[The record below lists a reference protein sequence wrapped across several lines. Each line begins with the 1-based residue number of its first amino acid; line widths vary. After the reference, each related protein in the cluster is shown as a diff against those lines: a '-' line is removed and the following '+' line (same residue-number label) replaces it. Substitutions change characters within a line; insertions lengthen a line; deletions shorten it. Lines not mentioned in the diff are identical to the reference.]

1 MHTLLIILCYLGFA
15 IFIAEGFSLALR
27 GIFGGKMFGATAMTY
42 QQLLA
47 RQPFTNTGRQRAFI
61 TGIQGVSAGGQAQIN
76 LPTDRRFHRLIFQC
90 TAVYYTAATAQ
101 PVTMVSTNG
110 HTTTGATATVIIGS
124 NYVPTGA
131 TVVAGG
137 TGTVATGD
145 IVTIANPT
153 GVGAN
158 FVVTASGGVISALTY
173 VSGSASPSAI
183 PASLFCTT
191 IKLLVNGVNIAD
203 LTAAQEIL
211 RAQFSPGTGSG
222 AFPVSTGQ
230 LPILFTEPSRNWT
243 RWPEI
248 TSWDMAGQ
256 NSFQV
261 QIAINSSLVTPGLT
275 GQQEF
280 DYVRNTVA
288 GPVVAKIYQQ
298 MLAQGNAPAP
308 LLMPISRHAFTF
320 QLNAGLNLIGQGQI
334 PFNFPITRMLL
345 IGSVPGNIT
354 QLEIDQDANKVEEGY
369 IITQNNGG
377 QLGQTTEM
385 LLEYGFQTSLVDAA
399 FVSDISGR
407 IQDALKCQSNLQ
419 LKIYSAVAQ
428 SLTIIQEKLPKAY
441 AS

>member
-1 MHTLLIILCYLGFA
+1 MAAAPTAAQIIAANPYL
-15 IFIAEGFSLALR
+15 
-27 GIFGGKMFGATAMTY
+27 
-42 QQLLA
+42 
-47 RQPFTNTGRQRAFI
+47 NNGRQRAFI

-90 TAVYYTAATAQ
+90 TAVYLTGGTALVATAL
-101 PVTMVSTNG
+101 
-110 HTTTGATATVIIGS
+110 TGS
-124 NYVPTGA
+124 
-131 TVVAGG
+131 G
-137 TGTVATGD
+137 TGLKVDVTVNGNYQVATIAQHTGNAGSGFVTGD
-145 IVTIANPT
+145 TITYTDPT
-153 GVGAN
+153 GVG
-158 FVVTASGGVISALTY
+158 FVGTVTAAAGAVTAIAITTN
-173 VSGSASPSAI
+173 GSPVAI
-183 PASLFCTT
+183 PANLFCSTV
-191 IKLLVNGVNIAD
+191 KLLVNGVNVAD

-211 RAQFSPGTGSG
+211 RAKFAPGCAGT
-222 AFPVSTGQ
+222 FPVSTGQ
-230 LPILFTEPSRNWT
+230 LPILFTEPQRNFT

-261 QIAINSSLVTPGLT
+261 QIAINSNLVTPGMT
-275 GQQEF
+275 GQMEF

-288 GPVVAKIYQQ
+288 GPILAKVYQT
-298 MLAQGNAPAP
+298 MLANGNAPAP
-308 LLMPISRHAFTF
+308 MLMPISRHAFTF

-334 PFNFPITRMLL
+334 PFNYPILRLLL

-354 QLEIDQDANKVEEGY
+354 QLEIDQDANKVLEGY

-377 QLGQTTEM
+377 QLGQETEQ

-399 FVSDISGR
+399 YVADISGR

-428 SLTIIQEKLPKAY
+428 SLTIIQEKLPKSY